1 VRLLIDEVEMLPD
14 VAVVYGAE
22 LDARRTRRAAV
33 ISHRVVPLVLAPL
46 TLAGAVACDVDDC
59 AVITEDPFT

>member
-1 VRLLIDEVEMLPD
+1 MRLLIDDVEILPD

-22 LDARRTRRAAV
+22 LNAERTRRAAV
-33 ISHRVVPLVLAPL
+33 ISHRVVPLVVGPL